1 MMWRLRSAVNRI
13 RGIFRQPVGRGSLYR
28 VESLRRSA
36 GSLANSDSKEKNS
49 LSVDKGIKIYEKRQL
64 ETRGGRKSN
73 FFTLRNTVILIV
85 LFLTFVY
92 IHLSGY
98 SVKSF
103 YVSIFIY
110 IILTLYLLII
120 ERFREKVEIEEE
132 IKEIK
137 TEREREH
144 GVFLDKVKEIDQ
156 LEKNQLEDI
165 ILKNSEDYDIKVW
178 KVGRATSLLIGKRTP
193 RNKVDIDIS
202 EGIYSNLVSR
212 THGVLNKVNGV
223 WYYED
228 LGSQNGSGIE
238 KKSDRRKVKLKR
250 NTPIKVESGDIIY
263 LATTKILLK

>member
-1 MMWRLRSAVNRI
+1 MIILLKL
-13 RGIFRQPVGRGSLYR
+13 QEYL
-28 VESLRRSA
+28 
-36 GSLANSDSKEKNS
+36 
-49 LSVDKGIKIYEKRQL
+49 
-64 ETRGGRKSN
+64 
-73 FFTLRNTVILIV
+73 ILIV

-110 IILTLYLLII
+110 IVLTLYLLII
-120 ERFREKVEIEEE
+120 ERFREKVEIEEK

-178 KVGRATSLLIGKRTP
+178 KVGRATSLLKR
-193 RNKVDIDIS
+193 
-202 EGIYSNLVSR
+202 EL
-212 THGVLNKVNGV
+212 L
-223 WYYED
+223 E
-228 LGSQNGSGIE
+228 
-238 KKSDRRKVKLKR
+238 
-250 NTPIKVESGDIIY
+250 IK
-263 LATTKILLK
+263 

>member
-1 MMWRLRSAVNRI
+1 MIILLKL
-13 RGIFRQPVGRGSLYR
+13 QEYL
-28 VESLRRSA
+28 
-36 GSLANSDSKEKNS
+36 
-49 LSVDKGIKIYEKRQL
+49 
-64 ETRGGRKSN
+64 
-73 FFTLRNTVILIV
+73 ILIV

-110 IILTLYLLII
+110 IVLTLYLLII

-178 KVGRATSLLIGKRTP
+178 KVGRATSLLKR
-193 RNKVDIDIS
+193 
-202 EGIYSNLVSR
+202 EL
-212 THGVLNKVNGV
+212 L
-223 WYYED
+223 E
-228 LGSQNGSGIE
+228 
-238 KKSDRRKVKLKR
+238 
-250 NTPIKVESGDIIY
+250 IK
-263 LATTKILLK
+263 

>member
-1 MMWRLRSAVNRI
+1 MMWRLRSTVNRI

-64 ETRGGRKSN
+64 ETRGGKKSN

-110 IILTLYLLII
+110 IVLTLYLLII
-120 ERFREKVEIEEE
+120 ERFREKV
-132 IKEIK
+132 
-137 TEREREH
+137 
-144 GVFLDKVKEIDQ
+144 
-156 LEKNQLEDI
+156 EKNQLEDI

-263 LATTKILLK
+263 LATTKLLLK